1 MMSWTIKP
9 IGIIESPFREKF
21 GTPRQSLLAPNITG
35 IIRLL
40 PPYDKLEA
48 LDGIEGF
55 SHVWLQFGFHLNQ
68 REEHALKIR
77 PPRLGGNA
85 KVGVFASRSSFRP
98 NSLGLSVVLN
108 FGPFQ
113 DVDSVGLLI
122 AGHDLVDGTPIFD
135 IKPYLPR
142 YDSHPEASEGWVND
156 QEFTQYDIEWSP
168 EALEQLRKIK
178 ERDHLKEEIDTLLAL
193 HPMPT
198 YKEADPNHQFGM
210 HFRNLNVK
218 WMQGPKALTII
229 SLKVVK

>member
-1 MMSWTIKP
+1 MSWTINP
-9 IGIIESPFREKF
+9 IGIVESPFREKF

-55 SHVWLQFGFHLNQ
+55 SHLWLQFGFHLNQ

-98 NSLGLSVVLN
+98 NSLGLSIVLN
-108 FGPFQ
+108 RGIFN
-113 DVDSVGLLI
+113 DSKGVALLI

-142 YDSHPEASEGWVND
+142 YDSHPGATEGWVND
-156 QEFTQYDIEWSP
+156 QDFVQFDIEWSP
-168 EALEQLRKIK
+168 EALEQLRKMK
-178 ERDHLKEEIDTLLAL
+178 ESELLRDQIHTLLAL

-210 HFRNLNVK
+210 HFKDLNIK
-218 WMQGPKALTII
+218 WIQGPKSLVII